1 MSPDHVKQRK
11 PQALNKIERYAFGVG
26 MVIFIILFI
35 VWMSQVQWM
44 VNEYKQSAIQSIV
57 SFMADGPPQQC
68 RGPIGEV
75 SPVCD
80 QPKNRLPIFAISCL
94 WLAPV
99 VYKIGRCIYEIAHHR
114 AASWWRNS
122 VLPYWGAH
130 VFFCV
135 LLVLAGIGLYVM

>member
-1 MSPDHVKQRK
+1 MSRDHVKQHK
-11 PQALNKIERYAFGVG
+11 PQALNKTERYALGVG
-26 MVIFIILFI
+26 MVVVIILFI
-35 VWMSQVQWM
+35 MWLSQVQWM

-75 SPVCD
+75 LPACD

-99 VYKIGRCIYEIAHHR
+99 VYKIARCVYEIAHHR
-114 AASWWRNS
+114 AASWWRDS
-122 VLPYWGAH
+122 VLPYWRAH
-130 VFFCV
+130 VLLCV
-135 LLVLAGIGLYVM
+135 LLVLAGIGLCVM